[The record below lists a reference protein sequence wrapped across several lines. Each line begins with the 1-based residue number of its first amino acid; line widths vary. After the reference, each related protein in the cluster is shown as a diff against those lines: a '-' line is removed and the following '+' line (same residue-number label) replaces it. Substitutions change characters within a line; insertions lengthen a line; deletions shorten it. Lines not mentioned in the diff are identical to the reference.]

1 MDEADL
7 RGQLLATARAMNSQG
22 LNQGAAGNVSVRW
35 REGFVIT
42 PSALPYDRCTP
53 DDLVWMNRDG
63 KAHGYCKPSSEWR
76 MHRDLYRHYPGAG
89 CILHAHSPHCTA
101 LACLERTIPPF
112 HYMVAVA
119 GGDTVPCARY
129 ATFGSQALSDAVVEA
144 LRDRRAALLAHHGMV
159 CYAADLDN
167 LLALA
172 IEVESLARLSRNG
185 LVILGPKACRAPIRH
200 SVAPALPRQASRSRT
215 GPWRFPVRREAA
227 AAHGPPPRRR
237 RWPARRRRAGRPVLR
252 RRPAP
257 WP

>member
-1 MDEADL
+1 ML
-7 RGQLLATARAMNSQG
+7 RATTNFGCG
-22 LNQGAAGNVSVRW
+22 LNQGTSGNLSVRSGA
-35 REGFVIT
+35 GFLIT
-42 PSALPYDRCTP
+42 PSALAYDRCAA
-53 DDLVWMNRDG
+53 DDLVWLDDAGTASGHRR
-63 KAHGYCKPSSEWR
+63 PSSEWR

-172 IEVESLARLSRNG
+172 IEVESLARLY
-185 LVILGPKACRAPIRH
+185 LL
-200 SVAPALPRQASRSRT
+200 ALPVAEPPLLSPAQMAEVLE
-215 GPWRFPVRREAA
+215 RFADY
-227 AAHGPPPRRR
+227 
-237 RWPARRRRAGRPVLR
+237 RA
-252 RRPAP
+252 
-257 WP
+257 

>member
-1 MDEADL
+1 MSDQGL
-7 RGQLLATARAMNSQG
+7 RAQLLATARAMNGCG
-22 LNQGAAGNVSVRW
+22 LNQGTSGNLSVRSGA
-35 REGFVIT
+35 GFLIT
-42 PSALPYDRCTP
+42 PSALAYDRCAA
-53 DDLVWMNRDG
+53 DDLVWLDDAGTASGHRR
-63 KAHGYCKPSSEWR
+63 PSSEWR

-172 IEVESLARLSRNG
+172 IEVESLARLY
-185 LVILGPKACRAPIRH
+185 LL
-200 SVAPALPRQASRSRT
+200 ALPVAEPPLLSPAQMADVLE
-215 GPWRFPVRREAA
+215 RFADY
-227 AAHGPPPRRR
+227 
-237 RWPARRRRAGRPVLR
+237 RA
-252 RRPAP
+252 
-257 WP
+257 

>member
-1 MDEADL
+1 MPDPRQHL
-7 RGQLLATARAMNSQG
+7 IATAQAMQAAG
-22 LNQGAAGNVSVRW
+22 LNRGTSGNLSVRSGA
-35 REGFVIT
+35 GFLIT
-42 PSALPYDRCTP
+42 PSALAYDRCAA
-53 DDLVWMNRDG
+53 DDLVWLDDAGTASGHRR
-63 KAHGYCKPSSEWR
+63 PSSEWR

-172 IEVESLARLSRNG
+172 IEVESLARMYL
-185 LVILGPKACRAPIRH
+185 L
-200 SVAPALPRQASRSRT
+200 ALPVAEPPLLSPAQMAEVLE
-215 GPWRFPVRREAA
+215 RFADY
-227 AAHGPPPRRR
+227 
-237 RWPARRRRAGRPVLR
+237 RA
-252 RRPAP
+252 
-257 WP
+257 

>member
-1 MDEADL
+1 MSDQAL
-7 RGQLLATARAMNSQG
+7 RAQLLATARAMNGCG
-22 LNQGAAGNVSVRW
+22 LNQGTSGNLSVRSGA
-35 REGFVIT
+35 GFLIT
-42 PSALPYDRCTP
+42 PSALAYDRCAV
-53 DDLVWMNRDG
+53 DDLVWLDDAGTASGHRR
-63 KAHGYCKPSSEWR
+63 PSSEWR

-172 IEVESLARLSRNG
+172 IEVESLARLY
-185 LVILGPKACRAPIRH
+185 LL
-200 SVAPALPRQASRSRT
+200 ALPVAEPPLLSPAQMAEVLE
-215 GPWRFPVRREAA
+215 RFADY
-227 AAHGPPPRRR
+227 
-237 RWPARRRRAGRPVLR
+237 RA
-252 RRPAP
+252 
-257 WP
+257 